1 MRHKFHWLD
10 QPWNGVDPE
19 KVNNS
24 FGKVNKTSIVSE
36 ANVDNVDNVDNG
48 SKEPMESN
56 ASDKVIADN
65 VDNGSS
71 EPGKE

>member
-1 MRHKFHWLD
+1 MMMQMLC
-10 QPWNGVDPE
+10 
-19 KVNNS
+19 
-24 FGKVNKTSIVSE
+24 
-36 ANVDNVDNVDNG
+36 NVDNG